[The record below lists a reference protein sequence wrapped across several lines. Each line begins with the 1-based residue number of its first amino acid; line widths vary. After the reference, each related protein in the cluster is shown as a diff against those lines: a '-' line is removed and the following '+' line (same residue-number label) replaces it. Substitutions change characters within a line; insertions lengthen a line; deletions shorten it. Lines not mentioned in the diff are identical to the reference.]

1 MKYLYKVWSFRSDDE
16 YGEIYHQFEGNFFK
30 FDEAMQK
37 LKKLEEEKVHARFY
51 RYKEA
56 HRVSYEPDD
65 GFKGNSGFEDKEWID
80 NGDDD
85 WLDQVKSLGITE

>member
-16 YGEIYHQFEGNFFK
+16 YGEIYDQFEGEFFK

-51 RYKEA
+51 RYKEE

-65 GFKGNSGFEDKEWID
+65 GFKGNSGFEDREWID